1 MNDDNSFE
9 GLDAEHSQEL
19 VSSRLPSS
27 NNIIRGQEDSYAV
40 GKRIAS
46 GKYGAVY
53 EVLRTRDGKLFAAK
67 LEVCDIAT
75 RALSM
80 DYLVLKAANKSHLT
94 HFCNLI
100 DRGMIQKHFK
110 FLIMNRLGE
119 NLYKLRL
126 QFQHYRFSAPT
137 ALRLS
142 LEMLSAL
149 EQLHSLGYVHRDV
162 KPSNFALLQSKDNN
176 KTCRIMLID
185 FGLCRQFK
193 LPNGE
198 IKPPRENTQFR
209 GTIRY
214 APLAAHR
221 AQEQSPKDDL
231 ESWLYVVAEF
241 MAGELPWSGYH
252 GAERDEVRRIKEE
265 TRSQQ
270 GMIDLLKHCPRME
283 FRRILTYLDQL
294 DYNTLPSYQYVRDL
308 ISLAIRNNDINPE
321 EPYDWE
327 QQNEE
332 DEGDEDDK
340 DEDKKEEKN
349 GSKIVLENNKIII
362 KQQTATPNGPSS
374 TGPLNGK

>member
-1 MNDDNSFE
+1 M
-9 GLDAEHSQEL
+9 

-80 DYLVLKAANKSHLT
+80 DYLVLKAANKAHLA
-94 HFCNLI
+94 HFCNLV

-142 LEMLSAL
+142 LEMLGAL

-162 KPSNFALLQSKDNN
+162 KPSNFALLQSKDN
-176 KTCRIMLID
+176 KCRIILID

-231 ESWLYVVAEF
+231 ESWLYVAAEF

-252 GAERDEVRRIKEE
+252 GAERDEVRRIKEQ

-308 ISLAIRNNDINPE
+308 ISLAMRNNDINPE

-327 QQNEE
+327 QIEE
-332 DEGDEDDK
+332 DEDVVE
-340 DEDKKEEKN
+340 EEKN
-349 GSKIVLENNKIII
+349 GKIENK
-362 KQQTATPNGPSS
+362 TTTTPNGPS
-374 TGPLNGK
+374 TLNGK